1 MKPFPGFPKSVQF
14 AGLPKPFFTE
24 LLPYIDDIAELKVT
38 LHLLRTLYEK
48 KGYPRFLLDS
58 DLLGD
63 RILMSGIGGEDALR
77 RGLGLA
83 LKRGTVLSLTLER
96 EGKPV
101 QLYFLNTESDR
112 EVLYKVERGD
122 LELEGLSTREIR
134 SDVAERPNIF
144 ALYEENIGMLT
155 PMIGEELKDAERL
168 YPASWIE
175 GAFKEAVSLNKRNW
189 RYIEAI
195 LKRWESEGK
204 GHGELGRD
212 SKADPDKYI
221 KGKYGHLVKRRID

>member
-1 MKPFPGFPKSVQF
+1 MKPFPGFPKNVQF
-14 AGLPKPFFTE
+14 AGLPKAFFTE
-24 LLPYIDDIAELKVT
+24 LLPHIGDIAELKVT

-48 KGYPRFLLDS
+48 KGYPRFILDG

-63 RILMSGIGGEDALR
+63 RILVNGVGGEDALR
-77 RGLGLA
+77 RGLELA
-83 LKRGTVLSLTLER
+83 VKRGTVLNLTRER

-101 QLYFLNTESDR
+101 QLYFLNTGNDR
-112 EVLYKVERGD
+112 EARDKLERGEI
-122 LELEGLSTREIR
+122 ELEGLSAAGIWP
-134 SDVAERPNIF
+134 DVAGCPNIF
-144 ALYEENIGMLT
+144 TLYEENIGMLT

-175 GAFKEAVSLNKRNW
+175 DAFKEAVSLNKRNW
-189 RYIEAI
+189 RYVEAI

-204 GHGELGRD
+204 GHGEPGRD
-212 SKADPDKYI
+212 SKADTDKYI